1 MKQIFNLSLIIF
13 MLSGCASFI
22 KDSTQDIV
30 INTYPD
36 KANVI
41 IKNSQGLILKNIT
54 TPEVVTLKR
63 SDGSY
68 FGSETYQVEI
78 NKKGYV
84 SKKYIIESNVNNWY
98 IWGNIFFGGLV
109 GWFIVDP
116 MTGRMYDLRPS
127 IINEALEKDK

>member
-41 IKNSQGLILKNIT
+41 IKNSQGLVVKNIT

-98 IWGNIFFGGLV
+98 IWGNIFFGGLE

-127 IINEALEKDK
+127 IINESLEKDK

>member
-116 MTGRMYDLRPS
+116 MTGRMYDLSPS

>member
-41 IKNSQGLILKNIT
+41 IKNSQGLVVKNIT